1 MHNKVTKKMHL
12 MFYVTM
18 FSFKYD
24 YVSAFEGASD
34 DSSQGIPTFEV
45 ELKGVFEVAIELL
58 WNMPMGMHLLLQQS
72 SIKES
77 IKGELEDAPYVA
89 HEGAS
94 KTSKSTEC
102 CNRSVK
108 TMHLGKS
115 TINIFPLVSY
125 LY

>member
-1 MHNKVTKKMHL
+1 MQNKVTKKIHL

-58 WNMPMGMHLLLQQS
+58 WNMPMGMHFLLKQS

-77 IKGELEDAPYVA
+77 IKGELEDEPYVA

-94 KTSKSTEC
+94 KTSKSTKC
-102 CNRSVK
+102 CNRSAK

-115 TINIFPLVSY
+115 STNISPVS
-125 LY
+125 